1 VLEDRTVPS
10 TFLVTNTNDSGTGSL
25 RQAILNANAANTGTA
40 GNPDLIQFAI
50 LASDP
55 HHFYY
60 KNDGVAGQI
69 TLANVATTTATN
81 DTAISDI
88 DPDWAHSWWSIQPA
102 SPLPRLT
109 DIAVIDG
116 YSQGQNTPQA
126 ASPNTLNV
134 GDNAVLR
141 VELNGNNAIGGL
153 SLGLS
158 GGSTIK
164 GLVINRVF
172 TAVSPGNG
180 NQIQGNFLGTDVS
193 GTAVASPGNLPYVL
207 AVYGSANT
215 IGGTT
220 PAARNIIATN
230 GITLGGG
237 GNMVQGNYIGT
248 NAAGTAALAGMGPP
262 MAQTFN
268 PLGIAVVAG
277 NNTIEGNLISGN
289 PGVAVVTAPVAVQGA
304 PETSNIT
311 IQGNFIGTDAT
322 GKKPIP
328 NGWGIILSPG
338 NNDVIAG
345 NTIAFNN
352 GAGVSV
358 QAGTGNRIEG
368 NSIYANGGYNGR
380 LGIDLNQDGVGT
392 NAAND
397 AANHVGANN
406 LMNFPALTAAFNSG
420 TGATISGTLST
431 GTANGQPFLPNATI
445 TLDFYANTTPDPTG
459 YGQGQYYL
467 GSSTVT
473 TNASGNVT
481 FTASLSTPIPAGA
494 GYISATATDA
504 AGNTSE
510 FCADIP
516 VAPTSGGPYTI
527 SEGDSLRLYAAA
539 ASTSPLTYSWDI
551 NGDGVFDVTGSN
563 QIVVPWA
570 TLNALGV
577 DGPHT
582 YTMQVQAKDGQGN
595 VVLSLT
601 APLTVKNTPPTPAI
615 TTTLPTD
622 ASGNP
627 TSPEGTSITL
637 GSSVTDPSA
646 VDTAAGFN
654 YAWTVRKHAATTGQ
668 APSLTPVSQY
678 ATKVVGYS
686 SQLSDLSNSNYYNN
700 ADNSAAQALGQ
711 PNAEGYSVNHDL
723 NGWAPAPPS
732 AIPEFLT
739 VGFDTPVY
747 ATGVT
752 IWENG
757 RNGFVTEVD
766 VLDVS
771 DQYHT
776 VWTGNDSTP
785 PGSEATFLATWAQT
799 GYLVKGVRIY
809 VKNDDPNNPPE
820 IDAVQL
826 SGKFDPSANGGRSD
840 QYATTVIGPS
850 SPTPNVLSNSENSTD
865 SWSTGQAFGEPD
877 VPVYRDD
884 PQGWAPFWLDGA
896 QVTLAL
902 GFAIPVYA
910 DGVTIRENQGNG
922 FVTQIELLDTA
933 NVYHTVWAGVDP
945 SQPGALADFRVS
957 WPETAYQVQGI
968 RITVNTDHQ
977 LDRLEEI
984 DSVQLHGWF
993 TPATLFATGTTP
1005 NLIFTPDDNGTYV
1018 VTLTAT
1024 DKDGGAGIATQ
1035 VIDVTN
1041 VPPTAHITQPTVN
1054 ASGQVN
1060 FTFTASDPSTADQA
1074 AGFSYAINWGD
1085 STSTSIAATANNGAG
1100 IQAPQPHGYAPGAY
1114 TVTVTATD
1122 KDGGVSTAAT
1132 ALVVISNTAQDHISL
1147 SGGSTAGQISVTAG
1161 STTTTAS
1168 PSELVLVAGTGG
1180 SDTYNVTFG
1189 STLTTPIA
1197 LAGSGTDTV
1206 NVYGS
1211 ADPNTAN
1218 YITKNTTAAN
1228 TITWGPTAAQP
1239 VETVKYS
1246 GISATNIYG
1255 GQGSNFITDPGTQTT
1270 IYAGPRQNT
1279 ITITATSGSG
1289 VVINGGP
1296 STSTNTYIINMG
1308 NLLGPVTI
1316 NSTAGTC
1323 TVTVNGPAGSN
1334 VLTLTATQLTGTGQ
1348 TINFNLGSTATKF
1361 TVSGGTGNNNQLV
1374 VQGTP
1379 PGPLAAQNLAPTVG
1393 GITAPLA
1400 PTAVNVAIAASA
1412 GFTNLDGNPQT
1423 AVWNWGDL
1431 TTSPGSVSQTG
1442 TTGTVT
1448 GSHSYSTDG
1457 VFTITLT
1464 VTDSKGGGAA
1474 TASFKYEVVYN
1485 PNAGF
1490 VTGGGWINSP
1500 AGAYPANPALTGK
1513 ANFGF
1518 DAKYQSGSTVPTG
1531 STQFQFPAANLTFQS
1546 TSYDWLVIT
1555 TNQGQYQ
1562 GSGTING
1569 AGNYGFLVTALDN
1582 GGSTPDKLRLKI
1594 WDKNNNNAVVYDTQ
1608 PGASTTAA
1616 PTTALGGGRI
1626 QVHTNA
1632 QLVAGGANPSG
1643 ENVAPLT
1650 VEELQPVVQEAIA
1663 RWAAAGIDAGQL
1675 SVLRQV
1681 TVGIAAFP
1689 DPWLG
1694 MAFPGAIW
1702 IDQTAAGY
1710 GWYLAP
1716 TPADDS
1722 AFPAAPGSPAYGKVD
1737 LLTVVEHELGHELGF
1752 EDTTGDDLMGVFL
1765 APGVRRV
1772 PTLDQAP
1779 VNTPDAGFVPPAISP
1794 SLATLPARGTVVGS
1808 EVLAALLEAPLDK
1821 GGAVSTVAFAPPTEA
1836 SPLPSLAPVL
1846 LTVESNRG
1854 DGAAPTSSGQ
1864 QEANLVWALDTVFA
1878 SNQDL
1883 LVTEL
1888 A

>member
-1 VLEDRTVPS
+1 MDVLEDRTVPS
-10 TFLVTNTNDSGTGSL
+10 TFVVTNTLDSGTGSL
-25 RQAILNANAANTGTA
+25 RQAILNANAANAGTA

-50 LASDP
+50 PASDQG
-55 HHFYY
+55 HLYY
-60 KNDGVAGQI
+60 TN
-69 TLANVATTTATN
+69 LAALTTATTTAT
-81 DTAISDI
+81 DDSTITGI
-88 DPDWAHSWWSIQPA
+88 DPAWPHSWWSIKPA
-102 SPLPRLT
+102 SQLPSLT

-116 YSQGQNTPQA
+116 YSQPG

-141 VELNGNNAIGGL
+141 VELNGNNGSNVGLLLSFSGG
-153 SLGLS
+153 

-164 GLVINRVF
+164 GLVINRSGEEVK
-172 TAVSPGNG
+172 SGSGNY
-180 NQIQGNFLGTDVS
+180 IQGNFLGTDVS
-193 GTAVASPGNLPYVL
+193 GTAVFSTSNFGMPVGFN
-207 AVYGSANT
+207 NT

-220 PAARNIIATN
+220 PAARNIISEATGGGM
-230 GITLGGG
+230 GISGG
-237 GNMVQGNYIGT
+237 GNVVQGNYIGT
-248 NAAGTAALAGMGPP
+248 NAAGTAAPAGIGPP
-262 MAQTFN
+262 PPQHGN
-268 PLGIAVVAG
+268 PYGIGLSPSSSNNQITGNVISGNLGIAVIMSGYGIGG
-277 NNTIEGNLISGN
+277 NNQL
-289 PGVAVVTAPVAVQGA
+289 
-304 PETSNIT
+304 
-311 IQGNFIGTDAT
+311 QGNFIGTDAT
-322 GKKPIP
+322 GTKPVP
-328 NGWGIILSPG
+328 NGSGILIVNSS
-338 NNDVIAG
+338 NNWVGGLTSGAG

-352 GAGVSV
+352 GPGVWAIV
-358 QAGTGNRIEG
+358 GGTGNRIEG

-380 LGIDLNQDGVGT
+380 LGIDLNGDGVST

-406 LMNFPALTAAFNSG
+406 LMNAPALTAAFNSG

-459 YGQGQYYL
+459 YGQGRYYL
-467 GSSTVT
+467 GSSNVP
-473 TNASGNVT
+473 TNASGNAS

-510 FCADIP
+510 FCADIL
-516 VAPTSGGPYTI
+516 VGPTSGGPYTI

-539 ASTSPLTYSWDI
+539 ATTSPLTYSWDL

-570 TLNALGV
+570 TLNALGI

-601 APLTVKNTPPTPAI
+601 APLTVKNTPPTPGI

-622 ASGNP
+622 TSGNP
-627 TSPEGTSITL
+627 TSPEGTAITL
-637 GSSVTDPSA
+637 GGSATDPSA
-646 VDTAAGFN
+646 VDTAAGLN
-654 YAWTVRKHAATTGQ
+654 YAWAVRKHAATTGQ
-668 APSLTPVSQY
+668 APSLTPVLQY
-678 ATKVVGYS
+678 ATKVLGYS
-686 SQLSDLSNSNYYNN
+686 TTGGTDPTNYYN
-700 ADNSAAQALGQ
+700 DYFNSAAQALGQ
-711 PNAEGYSVNHDL
+711 PNAEGYSVNQDA
-723 NGWAPAPPS
+723 NGWAPLAPS

-747 ATGVT
+747 ANGVT

-757 RNGFVTEVD
+757 RNGFVKEVD
-766 VLDVS
+766 GLDVNN
-771 DQYHT
+771 QYHT
-776 VWTGNDSTP
+776 LWIGPEPDQPN
-785 PGSEATFLATWAQT
+785 ATTETTFQATWAQT

-826 SGKFDPSANGGRSD
+826 SGKFDPSANGGHAD

-850 SPTPNVLSNSENSTD
+850 SPTPNVLSNSENQTD
-865 SWSTGQAFGEPD
+865 GWSTGQALGEPD

-902 GFAIPVYA
+902 GFAVPVYA

-922 FVTQIELLDTA
+922 FVTQIELLDTS

-957 WPETAYQVQGI
+957 WPETAYQVQGV

-977 LDRLEEI
+977 LARYEEI

-993 TPATLFATGTTP
+993 TPATLFAAGTTP
-1005 NLIFTPDDNGTYV
+1005 NLTFTPDDNGTYV

-1024 DKDGGAGIATQ
+1024 DKDGGAGVATQ
-1035 VIDVTN
+1035 VIDVTD

-1054 ASGQVN
+1054 GSGQVN

-1074 AGFSYAINWGD
+1074 AGFTYAINWGD

-1100 IQAPQPHGYAPGAY
+1100 VPAPQPHSYAPGTY

-1132 ALVVISNTAQDHISL
+1132 ALVVISTTAQDHISL
-1147 SGGSTAGQISVTAG
+1147 SGGSTPGQVAVTAG

-1180 SDTYNVTFG
+1180 SDTYNVNFG

-1218 YITKNTTAAN
+1218 YITKNTAAAN
-1228 TITWGPTAAQP
+1228 TITWGPTAGPP
-1239 VETVKYS
+1239 VETVRYS
-1246 GISATNIYG
+1246 GVQATNIYG
-1255 GQGSNFITDPGTQTT
+1255 GQSSNFITDPGSQTT
-1270 IYAGPRQNT
+1270 IYGGPKANT

-1296 STSTNTYIINMG
+1296 STSTNTYIITMG

-1316 NSTAGTC
+1316 NSTSGTS
-1323 TVTVNGPAGSN
+1323 TVTVNGPPGSN
-1334 VLTLTATQLTGTGQ
+1334 VLTLSSTQLTGDGE

-1374 VQGTP
+1374 VQGNP

-1393 GITAPLA
+1393 SISAPLA

-1412 GFTNLDGNPQT
+1412 GFTNLDGNSQT
-1423 AVWNWGDL
+1423 AVWSWGDS

-1442 TTGTVT
+1442 TTGTVS
-1448 GSHSYSTDG
+1448 GSHSYASDG

-1474 TASFKYEVVYN
+1474 MAVFKYEVICN

-1490 VTGGGWINSP
+1490 VTGGGGITSP
-1500 AGAYPANPALTGK
+1500 AGAYAANPGLTGP
-1513 ANFGF
+1513 ANFGLN
-1518 DAKYQSGSTVPTG
+1518 AKYKSGDPVPSGNTE
-1531 STQFQFPAANLTFQS
+1531 FQLPAANLNFHA

-1555 TNQGQYQ
+1555 TSQAQYQ

-1569 AGNYGFLVTALDN
+1569 SGSYGFLVTALDN
-1582 GGSTPDKLRLKI
+1582 GGTTPDKLRLKI
-1594 WDKNNNNAVVYDTQ
+1594 WDKTNNNAVVYDTQ
-1608 PGASTTAA
+1608 PGAPTTAA

-1632 QLVAGGANPSG
+1632 QLAAGGPNPGGAS
-1643 ENVAPLT
+1643 VAPLT
-1650 VEELQPVVQEAIA
+1650 PKDLQRIVPEAIA
-1663 RWAAAGIDAGQL
+1663 RWAAAGIDPARLGALGQ
-1675 SVLRQV
+1675 VA
-1681 TVGIAAFP
+1681 VGIADFP
-1689 DPWLG
+1689 GPWLG

-1702 IDQTAAGY
+1702 IDQNAAGY
-1710 GWYLAP
+1710 GWYLGAAP
-1716 TPADDS
+1716 PDNA
-1722 AFPAAPGSPAYGKVD
+1722 AFPAVPGSPAYGKVD
-1737 LLTVVEHELGHELGF
+1737 LLTVVTHELGHELGF
-1752 EDTTGDDLMGVFL
+1752 DDTDGGGVMGTFL
-1765 APGVRRV
+1765 APGTRRLPGPDHPAGPAAGRPV
-1772 PTLDQAP
+1772 PARANP
-1779 VNTPDAGFVPPAISP
+1779 GVNFAAW
-1794 SLATLPARGTVVGS
+1794 AALPARPASGGS
-1808 EVLAALLEAPLDK
+1808 PAIPALA
-1821 GGAVSTVAFAPPTEA
+1821 GPTEA
-1836 SPLPSLAPVL
+1836 PPAVLSWPPLLATAGKEDRPFRTADTAVL
-1846 LTVESNRG
+1846 DRAFADDWLTGHR
-1854 DGAAPTSSGQ
+1854 
-1864 QEANLVWALDTVFA
+1864 EALRDDLALA
-1878 SNQDL
+1878 IL
-1883 LVTEL
+1883 G
-1888 A
+1888 